1 MSFAPRKSN
10 PSGSLSHSNSFKAS
24 HQSTPKPLGKSAG
37 KSTSKTQLMRKTP
50 DLNDPLIKRISLLED
65 VVSNLQLQHDT
76 FLPLLQIVDRVGDV
90 LNLEEQ
96 ATYFINSA
104 SELEVLISKQAMN
117 AKDSFEN
124 TDNIIMPSSVTEGT
138 GLSCRSLPEMQNS
151 LADIEASIH
160 SMIAKRKVNLK
171 KQEVQCKE
179 ELLKI
184 MQEIDVELQDV
195 KKEVIELQSTLVSTG
210 FKEFDV
216 LDAKDQD
223 LRGRVKTGMK
233 CIEIALEEHAL
244 YGGKGGDN
252 WLLEE
257 LSYRV
262 DDAVKELNDHLDYKY
277 RQLEINFKQ
286 QFASLRSLFNR
297 VKDETSQ
304 IESMKNLVMKPSKE
318 ILQLGEK
325 CKKSLEILENILK
338 HEFLAIDDISVNLNE
353 NLIELNEKARN
364 LVKDL
369 KSVEDEEKIRVFADG
384 KVEFEQMLKGSSAEI
399 NTLGELVESCN
410 VSCRAELLRLDE
422 SISRIEKLKTSI
434 ESSGSKVKIEDFRSK
449 QQAIRG
455 KIEENQKKIGQDFQD
470 LQQRLEGLW
479 KAINHEASL
488 GIELEPKKED
498 PNIDDPKIEDSKIKD
513 PKIEDQK
520 IEDSS

>member
-10 PSGSLSHSNSFKAS
+10 PSGSLSHSNSYKAS
-24 HQSTPKPLGKSAG
+24 HNSTPKPSGKSAM
-37 KSTSKTQLMRKTP
+37 KSQVMRKTP
-50 DLNDPLIKRISLLED
+50 DLSDPLIKRISLLED

-96 ATYFINSA
+96 ANYFINSA
-104 SELEVLISKQAMN
+104 SELEVVISKQSLN

-124 TDNIIMPSSVTEGT
+124 TDNIIMPSSVSEGS

-184 MQEIDVELQDV
+184 MQEIDVELQEV
-195 KKEVIELQSTLVSTG
+195 KKEVIDLQSELVSTG

-216 LDAKDQD
+216 LDAKDQE

-233 CIEIALEEHAL
+233 CIEVALEEHAL

-257 LSYRV
+257 LSHRV

-286 QFASLRSLFNR
+286 QFGSLKSLFHR
-297 VKDETSQ
+297 VKDETNQ
-304 IESMKNLVMKPSKE
+304 IEALKNTVMKPSKE
-318 ILQLGEK
+318 IIQLSEK
-325 CKKSLEILENILK
+325 CKKNLEILENIIK
-338 HEFLAIDDISVNLNE
+338 HEFIAIEDISVNLNE
-353 NLIELNEKARN
+353 NLVELNEKARN

-369 KSVEDEEKIRVFADG
+369 KNVVEEEKIKVFADG

-399 NTLGELVESCN
+399 KTLGELVESCN

-422 SISRIEKLKTSI
+422 SIARIEVLRNAI
-434 ESSGSKVKIEDFRSK
+434 ESSGSKVKVEDFKSK
-449 QQAIRG
+449 QQTIKG
-455 KIEENQKKIGQDFQD
+455 KIEENQKKINQDVID

-479 KAINHEASL
+479 KGLNHETSL
-488 GIELEPKKED
+488 GIELEPKLEEVV
-498 PNIDDPKIEDSKIKD
+498 NDS
-513 PKIEDQK
+513 
-520 IEDSS
+520 